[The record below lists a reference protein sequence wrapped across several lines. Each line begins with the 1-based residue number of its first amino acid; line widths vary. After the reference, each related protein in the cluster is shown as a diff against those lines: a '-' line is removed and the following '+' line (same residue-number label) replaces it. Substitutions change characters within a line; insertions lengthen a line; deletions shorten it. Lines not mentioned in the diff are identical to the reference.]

1 NDKTKAKL
9 YAEKALKTAEI
20 INSPT
25 FLRDALSLFSKWSP
39 DFYFE
44 KYRAISDSIED
55 LTNLQNN
62 RFTAIKFDFNKE
74 RQKTLEAEL
83 LQQKEKTRKQLFQL
97 LFIAI
102 LFIALLFIF
111 IFVQW
116 QRRATLNKILQT
128 ENRIS
133 IKVHDE
139 IANDLFH
146 VMNKIQHNENTSEV
160 LDDLENIYNKT
171 RDISRENSM
180 VEVLEDFQAQ
190 LDDLL
195 LCYQSDTVKIIT
207 RKNVPI
213 TWKSVSKHKKIAI

>member
-1 NDKTKAKL
+1 
-9 YAEKALKTAEI
+9 
-20 INSPT
+20 
-25 FLRDALSLFSKWSP
+25 
-39 DFYFE
+39 
-44 KYRAISDSIED
+44 
-55 LTNLQNN
+55 
-62 RFTAIKFDFNKE
+62 
-74 RQKTLEAEL
+74 
-83 LQQKEKTRKQLFQL
+83 
-97 LFIAI
+97 
-102 LFIALLFIF
+102 FIF

-139 IANDLFH
+139 VANDLFH

-195 LCYQSDTVKIIT
+195 LCYQSDTVKIIN

-213 TWKSVSKHKKIAI
+213 TWKSVSKHKKIAIYKVLQELMTNMKKHSQATLVIVSFLYENKKIIIKYADNGIGNQIFKKNGLQNAEIRICNAGGVINFESQKEKGFKAEIVL